1 MSHKICA
8 DRTSG
13 IVTET
18 IFFSSDHLTTSLT
31 SSIISSVTSGKVN
44 FTLISKNDDTNNQ
57 YNFRTQWRIHNE
69 KMTIFC

>member
-1 MSHKICA
+1 MSNKICA

-18 IFFSSDHLTTSLT
+18 IIFSSDYLTTSLT

-44 FTLISKNDDTNNQ
+44 FTLISKNDDTNN
-57 YNFRTQWRIHNE
+57 
-69 KMTIFC
+69 

>member
-18 IFFSSDHLTTSLT
+18 IIFSSDHLTTSLT

-44 FTLISKNDDTNNQ
+44 FTLISKNDDTNN
-57 YNFRTQWRIHNE
+57 
-69 KMTIFC
+69 